1 MATAPARLGPKRAAS
16 RKREDRGVALIEL
29 ALVVGLLAVV
39 LSGVIDVGM
48 GWRRSVEMSGTLRTG
63 ARVAANLGA
72 ARSADLETL
81 RALSAGIEEM
91 GSANVKRG
99 IIQQSEP
106 HDGSVPSECTHTT
119 PSSGGAGV
127 RSEE

>member
-48 GWRRSVEMSGTLRTG
+48 GWRRAVEMSGTLRTG

-72 ARSADLETL
+72 ARSADLEPL
-81 RALSAGIEEM
+81 HALSAGIAEL
-91 GSANVKRG
+91 GSANVNRVLL
-99 IIQQSEP
+99 SRYEP
-106 HDGSVPSECTHTT
+106 TES
-119 PSSGGAGV
+119 
-127 RSEE
+127 